1 MEEQKQ
7 VHDYMTKLVTKKGNI
22 MTTIV
27 KAHDTYEAVHEC
39 IAALSNDISF
49 NGTIEV
55 YRVCY
60 CIPEVQLSAL
70 LYKSKLKF

>member
-7 VHDYMTKLVTKKGNI
+7 VHDYMTKLETKKGNI

-27 KAHDTYEAVHEC
+27 KAHDAYEAVHEC
-39 IAALSNDISF
+39 IAGLSNDITF

-55 YRVCY
+55 YRVYY